1 MDEINDLQSFHTN
14 LYSERRLT
22 TLHRDR
28 NVEEMKI
35 CFSYW
40 LNKRMREQGLTQKQ
54 FARLA
59 GVSEQTMSSYIFGGS
74 LPKYEHLFIFADIL
88 DCTPNDLMCYDEQ
101 VLKSAKN
108 VEEARMYRKRRFC
121 KRK

>member
-1 MDEINDLQSFHTN
+1 MN
-14 LYSERRLT
+14 
-22 TLHRDR
+22 RD
-28 NVEEMKI
+28 VEEMKL

-40 LNKRMREQGLTQKQ
+40 LNRRMREQGLTQKQ

-88 DCTPNDLMCYDEQ
+88 DCTPNDLMCYDEH
-101 VLKSAKN
+101 VVRSART
-108 VEEARMYRKRRFC
+108 VQEARIHRKRRIF
-121 KRK
+121 KQK